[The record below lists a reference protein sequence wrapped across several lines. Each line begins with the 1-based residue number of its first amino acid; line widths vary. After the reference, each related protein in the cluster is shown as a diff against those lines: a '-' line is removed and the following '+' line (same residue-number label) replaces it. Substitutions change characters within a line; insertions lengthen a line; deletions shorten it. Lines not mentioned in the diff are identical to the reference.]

1 MIHLEKSLS
10 FLGIHWKCHCQ
21 ADSITMISTCK
32 TVPKGHF
39 SRELS
44 RFCQVLLWFSLR
56 LWFSHGTYTLFFF
69 FFPFLW
75 WKKTQKIWSFW
86 SLVRFKLSMCF
97 FFYLVSFSLKLTVR
111 PWNRWKMIHFL
122 FCLRWHWGLT
132 SGLLWSLC
140 SCPTGLRA
148 SGIFWWTI
156 FGKKGFIQSL
166 KRNKPIYYK
175 LAGGF

>member
-39 SRELS
+39 ARELS

-56 LWFSHGTYTLFFF
+56 LWFSHGTCTLFFFF

-75 WKKTQKIWSFW
+75 WKKPQNFLKFSEAWFQTFH
-86 SLVRFKLSMCF
+86 VF
-97 FFYLVSFSLKLTVR
+97 FLLTCNFSPKLTVR
-111 PWNRWKMIHFL
+111 PWIRWKMIHFL

-140 SCPTGLRA
+140 SCPTGLRP
-148 SGIFWWTI
+148 SRIFWWTI

-166 KRNKPIYYK
+166 KRNKPIIN
-175 LAGGF
+175 